1 MKIYNLNDDIVK
13 TDNNMA
19 DDGLSQNPVSS
30 VALVIT
36 DIKQA
41 VKNPNRVNIYVNDE
55 YAFSLDIAQV
65 VDLHVKK
72 GAEISEQ
79 ELTELK
85 NASAYGKLY
94 QRTLEWVLS
103 RPHSTKEA
111 RDYLYKKLAQTDYD
125 KEARIEMREKILET
139 LIQKGY
145 LDDERFAKYF
155 VENRFVKKGISKKR
169 LQLELAKKGVD
180 KEIAEQV
187 LDIRN
192 DDEEI
197 KKIIAKKSNRYDQDK
212 MINYLV
218 RQGFPFETV
227 RNLVSDFYGTDSQSL
242 E

>member
-19 DDGLSQNPVSS
+19 DDGLSRNPVSS

-79 ELTELK
+79 ELTEFK

-111 RDYLYKKLAQTDYD
+111 RDYLYKKLAQTDYN
-125 KEARIEMREKILET
+125 KETRIEMREKILET

-197 KKIIAKKSNRYDQDK
+197 KKIIAKKSSRYDREK

>member
-1 MKIYNLNDDIVK
+1 MR
-13 TDNNMA
+13 
-19 DDGLSQNPVSS
+19 PRS
-30 VALVIT
+30 VRET
-36 DIKQA
+36 
-41 VKNPNRVNIYVNDE
+41 
-55 YAFSLDIAQV
+55 
-65 VDLHVKK
+65 
-72 GAEISEQ
+72 
-79 ELTELK
+79 
-85 NASAYGKLY
+85 
-94 QRTLEWVLS
+94 
-103 RPHSTKEA
+103 
-111 RDYLYKKLAQTDYD
+111 RDYLFKKSIQPVKSKDPETKKTILKKPTVDRAQFTEQIID
-125 KEARIEMREKILET
+125 RLIE
-139 LIQKGY
+139 KGY

-197 KKIIAKKSNRYDQDK
+197 KKIIAKKSNRYDQEK